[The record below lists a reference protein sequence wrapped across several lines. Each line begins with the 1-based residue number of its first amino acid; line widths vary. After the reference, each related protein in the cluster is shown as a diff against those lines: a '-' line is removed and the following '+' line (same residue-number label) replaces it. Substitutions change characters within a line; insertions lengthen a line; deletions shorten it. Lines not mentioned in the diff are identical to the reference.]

1 MGSPS
6 PVPFKE
12 APVIPEQGI
21 FFFLV
26 VVVFCLFAFGE
37 KLGRK
42 ARPGRQRDDAKT
54 LVIVLKLYIK

>member
-21 FFFLV
+21 FFLV
-26 VVVFCLFAFGE
+26 VVVSCLFAFGE